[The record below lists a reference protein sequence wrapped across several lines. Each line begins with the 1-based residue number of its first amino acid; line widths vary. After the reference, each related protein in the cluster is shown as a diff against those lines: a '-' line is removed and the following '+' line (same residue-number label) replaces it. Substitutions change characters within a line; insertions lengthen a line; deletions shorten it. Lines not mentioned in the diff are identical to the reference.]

1 MTAQTRKFMP
11 GLPAIG
17 GAEHRGV
24 FHSSVDSI
32 GIGERRLQMPNAF
45 ELPRMRRAIV
55 PLVRA
60 RHAVVGELV
69 IYRSPR
75 LAAIVRTL
83 HKLPKPATALRRI
96 NAVGVNR
103 RALQVVQ
110 FEAREM
116 RTIDGPVLALAV
128 GFQNEG
134 TFLRAHQYSD
144 LAHFMSFP
152 ALLKL
157 GSIGV
162 AARTCQRRRTSA
174 KNDSRC
180 ASIFSTKPAGAP
192 VFS

>member
-110 FEAREM
+110 FKPGKC
-116 RTIDGPVLALAV
+116 GPLTVQFSRLPSDSRMKAPFFVPTNTL
-128 GFQNEG
+128 
-134 TFLRAHQYSD
+134 TLLISCPFLR
-144 LAHFMSFP
+144 
-152 ALLKL
+152 
-157 GSIGV
+157 
-162 AARTCQRRRTSA
+162 C
-174 KNDSRC
+174 
-180 ASIFSTKPAGAP
+180 
-192 VFS
+192 